1 MTTNGG
7 ASMETKQFFSR
18 SILAWFDQNHRP
30 LPWKGEK
37 DPYKI
42 WLSEIILQQ
51 TRVEQGLPYY
61 HKFIERYPNVRHL
74 ADAPEDEVLKLWEGL
89 GYYARARNL
98 HTTAKYIAGELDGKF
113 PDTYQTIRKLKGI
126 GDYTAAAIASF
137 AYNLPYAALDGNVFR
152 VLSRYFG
159 IATPAGTAAAKNEFQ
174 LLARQL
180 LDPARPGDFNQAT
193 MDFGATHCTPKQPRC
208 SSCPLSTHCMAF
220 RQGKVSEFP
229 AKTKAPARKN
239 RYFIYLVADLKGD
252 TLIQKRK
259 KKDIW
264 QDLYEFPSLEQET
277 LPPDNK
283 SVLEK
288 LTGHFFPEGL
298 PSDTRI
304 IALSNPFRQILTHQI
319 VTAVFCEMAFAH
331 DSSRDIFSRHPF
343 GECRW
348 VSVPDLKKNI
358 AFPRIIDLYLKK
370 KALTLRLI

>member
-7 ASMETKQFFSR
+7 TSMETKQFFSR

-61 HKFIERYPNVRHL
+61 NKFIERYPSVRHL

-89 GYYARARNL
+89 GYYTRARNL

-159 IATPAGTAAAKNEFQ
+159 IATPAGTAVAKNEFQ

-180 LDPARPGDFNQAT
+180 LDPNRPGDFNQAT

-208 SSCPLSTHCMAF
+208 SSCPLNTHCVAF
-220 RQGKVSEFP
+220 RLGKVSEFP
-229 AKTKAPARKN
+229 AKTKAPARKK

-264 QDLYEFPSLEQET
+264 QNLYEFPFLEQET

-298 PSDTRI
+298 PSHTRI
-304 IALSNPFRQILTHQI
+304 IAVSTPFRQILTHQI
-319 VTAVFCEMAFAH
+319 INAVFCEMVFAH
-331 DSSRDIFSRHPF
+331 DTPRDVFRRHPF
-343 GECRW
+343 VECRW
-348 VSVPDLKKNI
+348 VSTPDLKKNI
-358 AFPRIIDLYLKK
+358 AFPRIIDRYLEK